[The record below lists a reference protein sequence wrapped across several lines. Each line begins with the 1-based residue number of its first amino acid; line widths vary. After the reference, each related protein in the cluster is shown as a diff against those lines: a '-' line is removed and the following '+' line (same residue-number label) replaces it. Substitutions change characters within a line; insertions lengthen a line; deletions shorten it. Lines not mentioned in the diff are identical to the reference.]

1 MVNPSDIRKH
11 PRFKLDLE
19 VFEPEG
25 KLLGVT
31 KNVSLGGC
39 FLEASLQIKTNTILA
54 LNLPD
59 NNEKIHTLFQ
69 VMWKNNNGMG
79 AKFSFNEENGKTL
92 SDWFF
97 TKLIGNGHILKQD
110 KGDKK

>member
-1 MVNPSDIRKH
+1 MANSQDIRKH
-11 PRFKLDLE
+11 QRYELDLE

-25 KLLGVT
+25 KLLGIT
-31 KNVSLGGC
+31 KNVSLSGC
-39 FLEASLQIKTNTILA
+39 FLVTNLPIKTNTILA

-59 NNEKIHTLFQ
+59 INEKIHTLFQ
-69 VMWKNNNGMG
+69 LVWKNHNGMG

-97 TKLIGNGHILKQD
+97 TKVIGNGHFLKQD
-110 KGDKK
+110 KGNQI